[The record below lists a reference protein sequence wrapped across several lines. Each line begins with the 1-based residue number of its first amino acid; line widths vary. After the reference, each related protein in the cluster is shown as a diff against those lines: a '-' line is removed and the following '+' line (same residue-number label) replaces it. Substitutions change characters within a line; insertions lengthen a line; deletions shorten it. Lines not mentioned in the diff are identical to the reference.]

1 MTMRET
7 ETNGLTPLT
16 HEALGWVVRL
26 TSGSATQADARAFES
41 WRAQGPAHAE
51 AFREAAA
58 FRKALRAMP
67 LPHAAGLPG
76 NVIPFGARLRHA
88 AMDRRGF
95 LVTGGAIAASGAML
109 MVNPP
114 YALWPSLAELGAGE
128 RTGVG
133 ERRLLR
139 PMAGVTVEMNGRTAL
154 SLDAARRRAT
164 LIVGEAF
171 VAVAPDAAPFS
182 IRVGDTD
189 WLGKAAQF
197 DVRASERE
205 ACVTCISG
213 HLFGEQGAARHR
225 IAAGQRFAAAPGEP
239 ARITAVDPAVSGS
252 WRRGVLI
259 FRDTPL
265 VAAIEDINRYRQGR
279 IILSS
284 DAVGRRRVSGMF
296 HTAQIENAVSQIQQL
311 LDLRVTDFAGGITVM
326 G

>member
-7 ETNGLTPLT
+7 ETNGLPALT
-16 HEALGWVVRL
+16 HEALGWIVRL
-26 TSGSATQADARAFES
+26 TSGSATQADAHAFEA

-51 AFREAAA
+51 ACREAAA
-58 FRKALRAMP
+58 FRKAVRAMP
-67 LPHAAGLPG
+67 LAPAAGRSG
-76 NVIPFGARLRHA
+76 NVIPFGTRLRHT

-95 LVTGGAIAASGAML
+95 LVAGGAIAASGAML

-114 YALWPSLAELGAGE
+114 YGLWPSLAELGAGE

-133 ERRLLR
+133 ERRVLR
-139 PMAGVTVEMNGRTAL
+139 PMAGVRVEMNGRTAI

-171 VAVAPDAAPFS
+171 VAVAADAAPFS
-182 IRVGDTD
+182 IRVGETD

-197 DVRASERE
+197 DVRTSERE

-213 HLFGEQGAARHR
+213 HLFGEQGDLRHR

-239 ARITAVDPAVSGS
+239 ARITAIDPAISGS

-259 FRDTPL
+259 FRGTPL
-265 VAAIEDINRYRQGR
+265 ASAIEDINRYRPGR
-279 IILSS
+279 IILSN
-284 DAVGRRRVSGMF
+284 DAVGRRLVSGMF

-311 LDLRVTDFAGGITVM
+311 LDLKVTEIAGGVTVM

>member
-7 ETNGLTPLT
+7 ETNGLSPPM

-26 TSGSATQADARAFES
+26 TSGSATRADAHAFEA
-41 WRAQGPAHAE
+41 WRTQDPAHAE

-58 FRKALRAMP
+58 LRKALRAMP
-67 LPHAAGLPG
+67 LGPDLPA
-76 NVIPFGARLRHA
+76 NVIPLGARLRRA
-88 AMDRRGF
+88 AIDRRGF

-109 MVNPP
+109 MLNPP
-114 YALWPSLAELGAGE
+114 YELWPSLAELGASE

-154 SLDAARRRAT
+154 SLDTARRQAT

-171 VAVAPDAAPFS
+171 VAIAEDVAPFA
-182 IRVGDTD
+182 IRVGDTR

-197 DVRASERE
+197 DARASDRE

-213 HLFGEQGAARHR
+213 HLFGEQGATQHR
-225 IAAGQRFAAAPGEP
+225 IAAGQRFAAVSGEP
-239 ARITAVDPAVSGS
+239 ARITRADPGVSGS

-265 VAAIEDINRYRQGR
+265 AAAIEDINRYRHGR
-279 IILSS
+279 IILSN
-284 DAVGRRRVSGMF
+284 DAVGRRPVSGMF
-296 HTAQIENAVSQIQQL
+296 HIAQIENAVSQIQQL
-311 LDLRVTDFAGGITVM
+311 LNLDVTEIAGGVTVI

>member
-1 MTMRET
+1 MTMRDT
-7 ETNGLTPLT
+7 ETNGLSPPM

-26 TSGSATQADARAFES
+26 TSGSATRADAHAFET
-41 WRAQGPAHAE
+41 WRAQDPAHAE

-58 FRKALRAMP
+58 LRKALRTMP
-67 LPHAAGLPG
+67 LAHATDLPG
-76 NVIPFGARLRHA
+76 NVVPFGARIRHA

-114 YALWPSLAELGAGE
+114 YELWPSLAELRAGE

-133 ERRLLR
+133 ERRVLR
-139 PMAGVTVEMNGRTAL
+139 PMAGVTIEMNGRTAL
-154 SLDAARRRAT
+154 SLDAARRQAT
-164 LIVGEAF
+164 LIAGEAF
-171 VAVAPDAAPFS
+171 VAAAENAAAFT
-182 IRVGDTD
+182 IHVGDTR

-205 ACVTCISG
+205 TCVTCLSG
-213 HLFGEQGAARHR
+213 HVFGEQGTAQHR
-225 IAAGQRFAAAPGEP
+225 IAAGQRFAAAPGEA
-239 ARITAVDPAVSGS
+239 ARITQIDPAVSGS

-265 VAAIEDINRYRQGR
+265 AAAIEDINRYRHGR

-284 DAVGRRRVSGMF
+284 EAVGKRLVSGMF

-311 LDLRVTDFAGGITVM
+311 LDLDVTEIAGGVTVI

>member
-7 ETNGLTPLT
+7 ETDNLSPLT
-16 HEALGWVVRL
+16 HEALGWVIRL
-26 TSGSATQADARAFES
+26 TSGSATQADARAFEI
-41 WRAQGPAHAE
+41 WRAQSSAHAE
-51 AFREAAA
+51 AFRDAAA

-67 LPHAAGLPG
+67 LPHPVDLPD
-76 NVIPFGARLRHA
+76 NVIPFGDRLRQA

-95 LVTGGAIAASGAML
+95 LISGGAIAASGAML
-109 MVNPP
+109 MINPP
-114 YALWPSLAELGAGE
+114 YQLWPSLAELGAGQ

-139 PMAGVTVEMNGRTAL
+139 PMAGVTIEMNGRTAL
-154 SLDAARRRAT
+154 SLDAARRRAR

-171 VAVAPDAAPFS
+171 VAVDPDAAPFS
-182 IRVGDTD
+182 IRIGDTE

-205 ACVTCISG
+205 ACVTCVAG
-213 HLFGEQGAARHR
+213 HLLGERGKERHR
-225 IAAGQRFAAAPGEP
+225 IAAGQRFATVPGEP
-239 ARITAVDPAVSGS
+239 ARITTIDPAASGS

-265 VAAIEDINRYRQGR
+265 ATAIEDINRYRRGR
-279 IILSS
+279 IILSN
-284 DAVGRRRVSGMF
+284 DAVGQRLVSGMF

-311 LDLRVTDFAGGITVM
+311 LDLKVTEIAGGVTVI

>member
-7 ETNGLTPLT
+7 ETNDLPPLT
-16 HEALGWVVRL
+16 HEALGWLVRL
-26 TSGSATQADARAFES
+26 TSGSATQADARAFEA
-41 WRAQGPAHAE
+41 WRAQGPAHVE

-67 LPHAAGLPG
+67 LSRAEGLPG
-76 NVIPFGARLRHA
+76 NVIPFAPRLRQA
-88 AMDRRGF
+88 VTDRRGF
-95 LVTGGAIAASGAML
+95 LVGGGAIAASGAML

-139 PMAGVTVEMNGRTAL
+139 PMAGVTVEMNGRTAI

-182 IRVGDTD
+182 IRVGETD

-205 ACVTCISG
+205 ACITCVSG
-213 HLFGEQGAARHR
+213 HLLGEQGTAQHR
-225 IAAGQRFAAAPGEP
+225 ITAGQRFTAAPGEP
-239 ARITAVDPAVSGS
+239 ARITTIDPTVSGS

-259 FRDTPL
+259 FRGTPL
-265 VAAIEDINRYRQGR
+265 AAAIEDINRYRRGR
-279 IILSS
+279 IILSN
-284 DAVGRRRVSGMF
+284 DAVGRRLVSGMF

-311 LDLRVTDFAGGITVM
+311 LNLEVTEIAGGVTLM

>member
-7 ETNGLTPLT
+7 ETNGLPPSMR
-16 HEALGWVVRL
+16 EALGWVVRL
-26 TSGSATQADARAFES
+26 TSGSATRADAHAFEA
-41 WRAQGPAHAE
+41 WRAQDPAHAE

-58 FRKALRAMP
+58 LRKALRAMS
-67 LPHAAGLPG
+67 LRTDLPG
-76 NVIPFGARLRHA
+76 NVIPFGARLRQA

-114 YALWPSLAELGAGE
+114 YELWPSLAELRAGE

-139 PMAGVTVEMNGRTAL
+139 PMAGVTIEMNGRSAL
-154 SLDAARRRAT
+154 SLDAARRQAT

-171 VAVAPDAAPFS
+171 VAVAKGAAPFA
-182 IRVGDTD
+182 IRVGDTR

-197 DVRASERE
+197 DIRASDRE
-205 ACVTCISG
+205 ACITCLSG

-225 IAAGQRFAAAPGEP
+225 IAAGQRFAAAPGGP
-239 ARITAVDPAVSGS
+239 ARITHVDPEASGS

-259 FRDTPL
+259 FRDTPHA
-265 VAAIEDINRYRQGR
+265 AAIEDINRYRHGR
-279 IILSS
+279 IILSNE
-284 DAVGRRRVSGMF
+284 AVGRRLVSGMF

-311 LDLRVTDFAGGITVM
+311 LNLDVTEIAGGVTVI

>member
-1 MTMRET
+1 M
-7 ETNGLTPLT
+7 

-26 TSGSATQADARAFES
+26 TSGSATRADAHAFEA
-41 WRAQGPAHAE
+41 WRAQDPAHAE

-58 FRKALRAMP
+58 LRKALRAMP
-67 LPHAAGLPG
+67 LAPGLPD
-76 NVIPFGARLRHA
+76 NVVPLGARMRHA

-114 YALWPSLAELGAGE
+114 YELWPSLAELRAGE

-139 PMAGVTVEMNGRTAL
+139 PMAGVTIEMNGRTAL
-154 SLDAARRRAT
+154 SVDTMRRQAT
-164 LIVGEAF
+164 LIAGEAF
-171 VAVAPDAAPFS
+171 VAVAENATAFA
-182 IRVGDTD
+182 IRVGDTR

-205 ACVTCISG
+205 SCVTCLAG
-213 HLFGEQGAARHR
+213 HLFGEQGTAQHR
-225 IAAGQRFAAAPGEP
+225 IVAGQRFAAASGEP
-239 ARITAVDPAVSGS
+239 VRITQVDPAVSGS

-265 VAAIEDINRYRQGR
+265 AAAIEDINRYRHGR
-279 IILSS
+279 IILSNE
-284 DAVGRRRVSGMF
+284 AVGKRLVSGMF
-296 HTAQIENAVSQIQQL
+296 HTTQIENAVSQIQQL
-311 LDLRVTDFAGGITVM
+311 LDLDVTEIAGGVTVI

>member
-7 ETNGLTPLT
+7 ETNGLPPLT

-26 TSGSATQADARAFES
+26 TSGSATQADARAFEA
-41 WRAQGPAHAE
+41 WRAQGPAHVE

-58 FRKALRAMP
+58 FRKAVRAMP
-67 LPHAAGLPG
+67 LPRAADLPD
-76 NVIPFGARLRHA
+76 NVIPFAQRLSKA
-88 AMDRRGF
+88 AIDRRGF
-95 LVTGGAIAASGAML
+95 LVSGGAIAASGTML

-139 PMAGVTVEMNGRTAL
+139 PMAGVTIEMNGRTAI
-154 SLDAARRRAT
+154 SLDAPRRRAT

-182 IRVGDTD
+182 IQVGETN

-197 DVRASERE
+197 DVRASKRE
-205 ACVTCISG
+205 ACVTCVSG
-213 HLFGEQGAARHR
+213 NLFGEQGSARHR
-225 IAAGQRFAAAPGEP
+225 ITAGQRFAAAPGEP
-239 ARITAVDPAVSGS
+239 ARITTIDPAVSGS
-252 WRRGVLI
+252 WRRGILI
-259 FRDTPL
+259 YRGTPL
-265 VAAIEDINRYRQGR
+265 AAAVEDINRYRKGR
-279 IILSS
+279 IILSNE
-284 DAVGRRRVSGMF
+284 AVGRRLVSGMF

-311 LDLRVTDFAGGITVM
+311 LNLKVTEIAGGITLM